1 MFSGIAHLAVPA
13 DCATAQDDAEPPP
26 VIDFI
31 PVPDRWRIPFGD
43 WTRYADAE
51 PYSIGSEEYPFAGY
65 QWWNP
70 YRRNTLK
77 GDYAFVGQEWFCALT
92 VTSDTLAE
100 WRRLPTPSGV
110 SANRPDSDPF
120 FGRGEQLFVNEQLL
134 VAFEV
139 FKGDAAYRPRDLEL
153 RITPAYSRNHLR
165 AEERNLTD
173 VDPRQGNT
181 RDDRYHTFQEAFLE
195 IHLADTSTFYDF
207 VSTRVGLQGFNSDF
221 RGFVFLDNEP
231 GVRLFG
237 TARSNRAQW
246 NLAWF
251 GNLEKDTNSA
261 LVKIDDRR
269 PQDVWIANGFLQDF
283 LAPGWVHELSF
294 LWNDDDGGSFTD
306 DNGFPVRPA
315 RVGTVEDRELDTFYL
330 GWTSEGH
337 AGPINVSSALY
348 HVSGRDERN
357 PIAGREQRVSAR
369 MAALELSRDFD
380 WLRPKCSLFYAS
392 GDRDPTD
399 GEATGFDAIFDNVNF
414 AGGAF
419 SFWGRQGIPLTGS
432 AVVLTDRIS
441 LLPSLRTSKLHGQ
454 ANHVNPGI
462 LILNAGLE
470 AKVTQEVK
478 LDANANWMR
487 FAHTDALELVLNDD
501 RIRAE
506 IGWDLSVGAQI
517 RPWLTDNLIVTS
529 GIAFLLPARGF
540 RDLYEDRTLYS
551 AFVGVTLTW

>member
-1 MFSGIAHLAVPA
+1 
-13 DCATAQDDAEPPP
+13 
-26 VIDFI
+26 
-31 PVPDRWRIPFGD
+31 
-43 WTRYADAE
+43 
-51 PYSIGSEEYPFAGY
+51 
-65 QWWNP
+65 
-70 YRRNTLK
+70 
-77 GDYAFVGQEWFCALT
+77 
-92 VTSDTLAE
+92 
-100 WRRLPTPSGV
+100 
-110 SANRPDSDPF
+110 
-120 FGRGEQLFVNEQLL
+120 
-134 VAFEV
+134 
-139 FKGDAAYRPRDLEL
+139 
-153 RITPAYSRNHLR
+153 
-165 AEERNLTD
+165 
-173 VDPRQGNT
+173 
-181 RDDRYHTFQEAFLE
+181 
-195 IHLADTSTFYDF
+195 
-207 VSTRVGLQGFNSDF
+207 
-221 RGFVFLDNEP
+221 
-231 GVRLFG
+231 VRLFG

-269 PQDVWIANGFLQDF
+269 PQDVWVANGFLQDF
-283 LAPGWVHELSF
+283 LAPGWVHELSL

-315 RVGTVEDRELDTFYL
+315 RVGTVEDRELDTLYF

-337 AGPINVSSALY
+337 AGPVNVSSALY
-348 HVSGRDERN
+348 HVTGRDEKN
-357 PIAGREQRVSAR
+357 PIAGREQRVNAR

-380 WLRPKCSLFYAS
+380 WLRPKGSIFYAS

-478 LDANANWMR
+478 LEANANWMR

-517 RPWLTDNLIVTS
+517 RPWLTDNVIITS

-551 AFVGVTLTW
+551 GFVGVTLTW